1 MNPEVLAW
9 AQAQTVGT
17 AARTL
22 LDAYLLGA
30 LRVTI
35 DGKTVEYRSAAE
47 MERVLVLQH
56 SATLAA
62 STRRPGFTLVRF
74 GGS

>member
-1 MNPEVLAW
+1 MSPEVLAW

-17 AARTL
+17 PPRVL
-22 LDAYLLGA
+22 VDAYLLGA

-35 DGKTVEYRSAAE
+35 DGKTVEYRTSAE
-47 MERVLVLQH
+47 MERVLALQH

-62 STRRPGFTLVRF
+62 SARRPSFTLVRF
-74 GGS
+74 GES